1 MYGGAPTDRY
11 GSQSSSLPQP
21 VDDFDIDLSRM
32 RLKQEVKNVA
42 SRGVNAFKNIA
53 SNIYDELQR

>member
-1 MYGGAPTDRY
+1 
-11 GSQSSSLPQP
+11 
-21 VDDFDIDLSRM
+21 LSRM